1 MLAESVDPYAV
12 AIGGFTSLEL
22 GTVKQDDDILEAVKL
37 MRTKGIRRVPV
48 EAFEK
53 VQVIERPWRV
63 WGDK

>member
-48 EAFEK
+48 EAFER
-53 VQVIERPWRV
+53 VQVIEHP
-63 WGDK
+63 